1 MSKVVIISGEHKGKT
16 GKTIGIFKEAN
27 TCVVEFD
34 DGTVSKVRISEIIS
48 KTE

>member
-1 MSKVVIISGEHKGKT
+1 MEVAVISGTHKGKT

-34 DGTVSKVRISEIIS
+34 DGTVAKVKISETVPR
-48 KTE
+48 TE